1 MPATAARDRDAKR
14 IGGRILSWDFL
25 LAIRE
30 GARGGGAQMKTPG
43 VDQIPSRQVM
53 RIKKNI
59 NKGIIS

>member
-30 GARGGGAQMKTPG
+30 GARGGGANENPRGRSDTEQTS
-43 VDQIPSRQVM
+43 DE
-53 RIKKNI
+53 
-59 NKGIIS
+59 NKEKYQ